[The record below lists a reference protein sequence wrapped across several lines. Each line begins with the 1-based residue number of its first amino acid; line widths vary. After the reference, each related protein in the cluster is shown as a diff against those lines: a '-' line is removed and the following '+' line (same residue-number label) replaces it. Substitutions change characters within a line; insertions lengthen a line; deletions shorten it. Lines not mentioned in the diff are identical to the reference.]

1 MPDIQVSTMTGTDR
15 EGRLLHGFT
24 RTMDYPGIAASK
36 YEAAIERIAS
46 VHARFQKEL
55 DAICDG
61 IAGQTSLSSAA
72 IERYRQ
78 VGPCLESIAG
88 NARGLGADM
97 RQVSGRLEEGRK
109 GLETAVADVRSSISR
124 LRERNLAMRDILDLG
139 VQVTA
144 SVNMIAEIAIENK
157 LIAIN
162 ASVTA
167 SKASDK
173 VKGFKVIANE
183 ITKLS
188 AAMTDKVGRIV
199 GLAAQ
204 VDERMQQV
212 MRNMDVSIQSTEKA
226 LGNIDEAFTL
236 LDHADGAVREAEAA
250 SASMIAENENL
261 ERTMRTL
268 GDSLEAIGTIAADSG
283 RQAEAIRETMRRQ
296 TVLIEELEGAMP
308 GLRET
313 GRALAAAADGVGVSG
328 LAGASGPDNASGDGG
343 NGGGRNHLRCCEAPL
358 TAYDPALCRMLRESH
373 YISLV
378 GIRLLRYS
386 SDKKLVPYLAETWFL
401 HPDGRTWE
409 FRLKDDVLF
418 SDGSRITS
426 RDVRFSLERLMNPAL
441 ASPYANLFSVVEG
454 ADDFIAG
461 RASSVSGIVLPGP
474 DTVQFRLKSSYNFFL
489 SLLALSYSSIIKED
503 RAIFSRPLARGDIV
517 SAGPFVPV
525 ENGDPDVD
533 LLAANR
539 DFVNDR
545 PFLDS
550 MEIRRDIADVPAAMA
565 RGELDLAYNLPA
577 SSAEAMRQGG
587 FVGDLDYYTSRY
599 CYGLVV
605 NFSRP
610 SCLSRSA
617 DLRRA
622 VAMAVDKDGIVD
634 GVLDGKAVRAD
645 AILPPELVDLGGR
658 SFVPH
663 DPAEAARIVQRLKAS
678 EDLDK
683 PIKLAIRGYANVPN
697 QRQVAE
703 KIEADLARIGLK
715 VSTSYH
721 PQGTPI
727 DSFRGDYDIVFLAF
741 LSELDLYS
749 AVEPFINPQGGDN
762 YFGYDNPR
770 LFRMLN
776 DSITIKD
783 NDARK
788 EAFIGIL
795 EELARDVFSV
805 PLFFNKC
812 LLATRPG
819 LRSVFMSAEES
830 FLPDAAYLAPGTE
843 SGGKGGSASAT
854 GRVAALDGTL
864 GTGYADTIG
873 RLERGTSAVVETSAS
888 LIATGKGIGASIAR
902 QKKGTNEA
910 NDLFASFI
918 DSAAR
923 VQETRSGVVGRI
935 RVAAEEAGK
944 SGQAA
949 GLVRAGLLGLS
960 NALSGTIGAI
970 DQVSGDIKAMSAIV
984 RSIEES
990 NVFIGSI
997 AINAAVISAKADTG
1011 RSELVKVSQSIA
1023 DLARQNAEYTDTIGR
1038 LLAQM
1043 GKAVRGHHDFLGGE
1057 VLGVDGAAE
1066 AAKRSG
1072 AVLEEAGPLLSDSG
1086 ARSAHIESASR
1097 DLEALIQEARHSV
1110 AGINEAIDAL
1120 AVRAETL
1127 QFGLD
1132 MERGVSDILK
1142 DVAWL
1147 NRNVMESITGT
1158 APAASGQD
1166 QVKARGPK

>member
-1 MPDIQVSTMTGTDR
+1 
-15 EGRLLHGFT
+15 
-24 RTMDYPGIAASK
+24 MDYPGIAASK
-36 YEAAIERIAS
+36 FEAAIERIAR

-61 IAGQTSLSSAA
+61 IAGQTALSSAA

-88 NARGLGADM
+88 NARGLGSDM

-139 VQVTA
+139 GQVTA
-144 SVNMIAEIAIENK
+144 SVNKIAEIAVENK

-167 SKASDK
+167 SKASDR
-173 VKGFKVIANE
+173 VKGFKVIASE

-188 AAMTDKVGRIV
+188 ASMTEKVGRIV

-204 VDERMQQV
+204 VDGRMKQV
-212 MRNMDVSIQSTEKA
+212 MRNMEGSIQSTEKA
-226 LGNIDEAFTL
+226 LGNIDEAFSL

-250 SASMIAENENL
+250 GASMIAENENL

-268 GDSLEAIGTIAADSG
+268 GDSLEAIAAIAADSG

-296 TVLIEELEGAMP
+296 AVLIEGLEGMMP
-308 GLRET
+308 GLRGT
-313 GRALAAAADGVGVSG
+313 GKALAAAADTAGATAVPGEGGVGS
-328 LAGASGPDNASGDGG
+328 
-343 NGGGRNHLRCCEAPL
+343 GRNHLRCCEAPL

-378 GIRLLRYS
+378 CIRLLRYS

-409 FRLKDDVLF
+409 FKLMDDVLF

-426 RDVRFSLERLMNPAL
+426 RDVKFSLERLMNPAL

-489 SLLALSYSSIIKED
+489 SLLALSYSSVIKED
-503 RAIFSRPLARGDIV
+503 RSVFSRPLARGDVV

-525 ENGDPDVD
+525 ENDDPDVD

-539 DFVNDR
+539 DFVNGR

-550 MEIRRDIADVPAAMA
+550 MEIRRDVADVPGAMA

-577 SSAEAMRQGG
+577 SSAEVMRKAG
-587 FVGDLDYYTSRY
+587 FAGNLDYYTSRY

-610 SCLSRSA
+610 GCLSRSA

-622 VAMAVDKDGIVD
+622 VAMAVDKDAIVD
-634 GVLDGKAVRAD
+634 GVLGGKAVRAD

-658 SFVPH
+658 SVIPH
-663 DPAEAARIVQRLKAS
+663 DPAEAARIVQGLRAS

-683 PIKLAIRGYANVPN
+683 PINLAIRGYANVPN

-703 KIEADLARIGLK
+703 RIEADLERIGLK

-727 DSFRGDYDIVFLAF
+727 DSFRGDYDLVFLAF

-783 NDARK
+783 GDGRR
-788 EAFIGIL
+788 EAFIRIL

-819 LRSVFMSAEES
+819 VRSVFMSAEES
-830 FLPDAAYLAPGTE
+830 FLPDAAYLVAGQ
-843 SGGKGGSASAT
+843 GGGEDGGSAA
-854 GRVAALDGTL
+854 GRPAALDAAL
-864 GTGYADTIG
+864 GAGYADTIG
-873 RLERGTSAVVETSAS
+873 RLERGTSVVVETSAS
-888 LIATGKGIGASIAR
+888 LIATGKSIGASIDR

-910 NDLFASFI
+910 NDLFASFM

-923 VQETRSGVVGRI
+923 VQETRAGVVGRI

-944 SGQAA
+944 SGRAA
-949 GLVRAGLLGLS
+949 GLVRDGLLGLS

-1023 DLARQNAEYTDTIGR
+1023 DLARQNADHTDAIGR

-1043 GKAVRGHHDFLGGE
+1043 GKAVKGHHDFLGGE
-1057 VLGVDGAAE
+1057 VQGVDGAAE

-1072 AVLEEAGPLLSDSG
+1072 AVLEEAAPLLEDSG

-1097 DLEALIQEARHSV
+1097 DLEVLIEEARHSV
-1110 AGINEAIDAL
+1110 ARINEAIDAL

-1147 NRNVMESITGT
+1147 NRSVMESITAA
-1158 APAASGQD
+1158 APAVPGKD
-1166 QVKARGPK
+1166 

>member
-1 MPDIQVSTMTGTDR
+1 
-15 EGRLLHGFT
+15 
-24 RTMDYPGIAASK
+24 MDYPGIAASK
-36 YEAAIERIAS
+36 YEAALERIAR
-46 VHARFQKEL
+46 VHGRFQKEL

-61 IAGQTSLSSAA
+61 IAGQTALSSAA
-72 IERYRQ
+72 IERFRQ

-97 RQVSGRLEEGRK
+97 RQVTGRLEEGRK

-139 VQVTA
+139 GQVTA
-144 SVNMIAEIAIENK
+144 SVNKIAEIAIENK

-173 VKGFKVIANE
+173 VKGFKVIASE

-199 GLAAQ
+199 SLASQ

-212 MRNMDVSIQSTEKA
+212 MRNMDGSIQSTEKA
-226 LGNIDEAFTL
+226 LGNIDEAFSL

-250 SASMIAENENL
+250 GASMIAENENL

-268 GDSLEAIGTIAADSG
+268 GASLDAIGTIAADSG
-283 RQAEAIRETMRRQ
+283 RQAEAIRGTMRRQ
-296 TVLIEELEGAMP
+296 ADLIEGLEGMMP
-308 GLRET
+308 GLRQT
-313 GRALAAAADGVGVSG
+313 GKALAAAADGS
-328 LAGASGPDNASGDGG
+328 GASGEGGSGGDQ
-343 NGGGRNHLRCCEAPL
+343 NHLRCCEAPL

-378 GIRLLRYS
+378 CIRLLRYS

-409 FRLKDDVLF
+409 FKLKDNVLF

-426 RDVRFSLERLMNPAL
+426 RDVKFSLERLMNPAL
-441 ASPYANLFSVVEG
+441 SSPYANLFSVVEG

-489 SLLALSYSSIIKED
+489 SLLALSYSSVIKED
-503 RAIFSRPLARGDIV
+503 RSISARPLDRGDIV

-533 LLAANR
+533 FLVANR
-539 DFVNDR
+539 DFVNGR

-550 MEIRRDIADVPAAMA
+550 MEIRRDVADVPAAMA

-577 SSAEAMRQGG
+577 SSAEAMRKGG
-587 FVGDLDYYTSRY
+587 FVGNLDYYTSRY

-605 NFSRP
+605 NFSRR

-622 VAMAVDKDGIVD
+622 VAMAIDKDGIVD
-634 GVLDGKAVRAD
+634 GILGGKAVRAD

-658 SFVPH
+658 SIIPH
-663 DPAEAARIVQRLKAS
+663 DPAEAARIVQRLKAG
-678 EDLDK
+678 EDLER
-683 PIKLAIRGYANVPN
+683 PINLAIRGYANVPN

-703 KIEADLARIGLK
+703 KIEADLNRIGLR
-715 VSTSYH
+715 VSTTYH

-727 DSFRGDYDIVFLAF
+727 DSFRDDYDIVFLAF

-783 NDARK
+783 GDARK

-819 LRSVFMSAEES
+819 VRAVFMSAEES
-830 FLPDAAYLAPGTE
+830 ILPDAAYLV
-843 SGGKGGSASAT
+843 SGAAAGGA
-854 GRVAALDGTL
+854 AALDEAL
-864 GTGYADTIG
+864 GAGYADAIG
-873 RLERGTSAVVETSAS
+873 RLEGGTSVVVETSAS
-888 LIATGKGIGASIAR
+888 LIATGKSIGASIAR
-902 QKKGTNEA
+902 QKKGTNDA
-910 NDLFASFI
+910 NDLFTSFM

-923 VQETRSGVVGRI
+923 VQETRAGVVGRI

-960 NALSGTIGAI
+960 SALSGTIGAI

-1023 DLARQNAEYTDTIGR
+1023 DLARQNTDYTDAIGR

-1072 AVLEEAGPLLSDSG
+1072 AVLEEAGPLLDDSG
-1086 ARSAHIESASR
+1086 ARSARIESASR
-1097 DLEALIQEARHSV
+1097 DLEDLIQEARHSV
-1110 AGINEAIDAL
+1110 ARINEAIDAL

-1147 NRNVMESITGT
+1147 NRNVKESITELVS
-1158 APAASGQD
+1158 AASGQD
-1166 QVKARGPK
+1166 

>member
-1 MPDIQVSTMTGTDR
+1 
-15 EGRLLHGFT
+15 
-24 RTMDYPGIAASK
+24 MDYPGIAASK
-36 YEAAIERIAS
+36 YEAAIERIAR

-61 IAGQTSLSSAA
+61 IAGQTALSSAA

-139 VQVTA
+139 GQVTA
-144 SVNMIAEIAIENK
+144 SVNKIAEIAIENK

-173 VKGFKVIANE
+173 VKGFKVIASE

-212 MRNMDVSIQSTEKA
+212 MRNMDGSIQSTEKA
-226 LGNIDEAFTL
+226 LGNIDEAFSL

-296 TVLIEELEGAMP
+296 AVLIEGLEGMMP

-313 GRALAAAADGVGVSG
+313 GKALAAA
-328 LAGASGPDNASGDGG
+328 PGDGG
-343 NGGGRNHLRCCEAPL
+343 TESGRNHLRCCEAPL

-378 GIRLLRYS
+378 CIRLLRYS

-409 FRLKDDVLF
+409 FKLKDNVLF

-426 RDVRFSLERLMNPAL
+426 RDVKFSLERLMNPAL
-441 ASPYANLFSVVEG
+441 SSPYANLFSVVEG
-454 ADDFIAG
+454 ADEFIAG
-461 RASSVSGIVLPGP
+461 KASSVSGIVLPGP

-489 SLLALSYSSIIKED
+489 SLLALSYSSVIKED
-503 RAIFSRPLARGDIV
+503 RSIFSRPLARGDIV

-539 DFVNDR
+539 DFVNGR
-545 PFLDS
+545 PFLDG
-550 MEIRRDIADVPAAMA
+550 MEIRRDVADVPAAMA

-577 SSAEAMRQGG
+577 SSAEVMRQGG
-587 FVGDLDYYTSRY
+587 FAGNLDYYTSRY

-605 NFSRP
+605 NFSRR

-622 VAMAVDKDGIVD
+622 IAMAVDKDAIVD
-634 GVLDGKAVRAD
+634 SILGGKAVRAD

-658 SFVPH
+658 SIIPH

-683 PIKLAIRGYANVPN
+683 PINLAIRGYANVPN

-703 KIEADLARIGLK
+703 RIEADLERIGLR

-770 LFRMLN
+770 LFGMLN

-783 NDARK
+783 NDERK
-788 EAFIGIL
+788 AAFIGIL

-812 LLATRPG
+812 LLATRSG
-819 LRSVFMSAEES
+819 VRSVFMSAEES
-830 FLPDAAYLAPGTE
+830 FLPDAAYLVPVQ
-843 SGGKGGSASAT
+843 GGGAGGDGGDDGDGDDGDGSAAD
-854 GRVAALDGTL
+854 RPAPLDGAL
-864 GTGYADTIG
+864 RAGYADTIG
-873 RLERGTSAVVETSAS
+873 RLERGTSVVVETSAS
-888 LIATGKGIGASIAR
+888 LIATGKSIGASIDR

-910 NDLFASFI
+910 NDLFASFM

-923 VQETRSGVVGRI
+923 VQETRAGVVGRI

-1011 RSELVKVSQSIA
+1011 RSELVKVSQAIA
-1023 DLARQNAEYTDTIGR
+1023 DLARQNTDYTDAIGK
-1038 LLAQM
+1038 LLVQM
-1043 GKAVRGHHDFLGGE
+1043 GKAVKGHHDFLGGE

-1072 AVLEEAGPLLSDSG
+1072 AVLEEAGPLLDDSG
-1086 ARSAHIESASR
+1086 ARSAEIESASR
-1097 DLEALIQEARHSV
+1097 DLAALIEEARHSV
-1110 AGINEAIDAL
+1110 ARINEAIDAL

-1147 NRNVMESITGT
+1147 NRNVMESIT
-1158 APAASGQD
+1158 APAASGKD
-1166 QVKARGPK
+1166 

>member
-1 MPDIQVSTMTGTDR
+1 MPDTPVPTMTGITP
-15 EGRLLHGFT
+15 EGRPLPGFT
-24 RTMDYPGIAASK
+24 KPMDYPGIAASK

-61 IAGQTSLSSAA
+61 IAGQTALSSAA
-72 IERYRQ
+72 LERYRQ

-88 NARGLGADM
+88 NARGLGSDM

-139 VQVTA
+139 GQVTA
-144 SVNMIAEIAIENK
+144 SVNKIAEIAVENK

-173 VKGFKVIANE
+173 VKGFKVIASE

-212 MRNMDVSIQSTEKA
+212 MRNMDGSIQSTEKA
-226 LGNIDEAFTL
+226 LANIDEAFSL

-250 SASMIAENENL
+250 GASMIAENENL

-283 RQAEAIRETMRRQ
+283 RQAETIRETMQRQ
-296 TVLIEELEGAMP
+296 AVLIEGLEGMMP
-308 GLRET
+308 GLRKT
-313 GRALAAAADGVGVSG
+313 GISLAAAAGV
-328 LAGASGPDNASGDGG
+328 AGDDALSDV
-343 NGGGRNHLRCCEAPL
+343 GRNHLRCCEAPL

-378 GIRLLRYS
+378 CIRLLRYS

-409 FRLKDDVLF
+409 FRLKDNVLF

-489 SLLALSYSSIIKED
+489 SLLALSYSSVIKED
-503 RAIFSRPLARGDIV
+503 RSIFSKPLARGDIV

-525 ENGDPDVD
+525 ENGDSGVD
-533 LLAANR
+533 LLSANR
-539 DFVNDR
+539 DFVNGR

-550 MEIRRDIADVPAAMA
+550 MEIRRNVADIPSAVAL
-565 RGELDLAYNLPA
+565 GELDLAYNLPA
-577 SSAEAMRQGG
+577 SSAEVMRRGG
-587 FVGDLDYYTSRY
+587 FAGNLDYYTSRY

-605 NFSRP
+605 NFSRRN
-610 SCLSRSA
+610 CLSRSA

-622 VAMAVDKDGIVD
+622 VAMAIDKDGIVD
-634 GVLDGKAVRAD
+634 GILGGKAVRAD
-645 AILPPELVDLGGR
+645 AILPPELVDLGGKR
-658 SFVPH
+658 FIPY
-663 DPAEAARIVQRLKAS
+663 DPSEAARIIQRLKAV
-678 EDLDK
+678 EDLDT
-683 PIKLAIRGYANVPN
+683 PINLAIRGYANVPN
-697 QRQVAE
+697 QRQVAG
-703 KIEADLARIGLK
+703 KIEADLTRIGLR

-727 DSFRGDYDIVFLAF
+727 DSFRDGYDIVFLAF

-795 EELARDVFSV
+795 EELAHDVFSV

-812 LLATRPG
+812 LLATQPRV
-819 LRSVFMSAEES
+819 RSVFMSAEES
-830 FLPDAAYLAPGTE
+830 FLPDAAYLVQGE
-843 SGGKGGSASAT
+843 SGVGGSGLAAAA
-854 GRVAALDGTL
+854 GRAAVLDGTL
-864 GTGYADTIG
+864 RASYADTIG
-873 RLERGTSAVVETSAS
+873 RLERGTSVVVETSAS
-888 LIATGKGIGASIAR
+888 LIATGKSIGASIAR
-902 QKKGTNEA
+902 QKKGTNES
-910 NDLFASFI
+910 NDLFASFM

-923 VQETRSGVVGRI
+923 VQETRAGVVGRI

-970 DQVSGDIKAMSAIV
+970 EQVSGDIKAMSAIV

-1023 DLARQNAEYTDTIGR
+1023 DLARQNTDYTDTIGR
-1038 LLAQM
+1038 LLGQM
-1043 GKAVRGHHDFLGGE
+1043 GKAVKGHHDFLGGE

-1072 AVLEEAGPLLSDSG
+1072 AVLEEAGPLLEDSSE
-1086 ARSAHIESASR
+1086 RSSRIESASR
-1097 DLEALIQEARHSV
+1097 DLGAFIQEARDSV
-1110 AGINEAIDAL
+1110 ARINEAIDAL
-1120 AVRAETL
+1120 AISAETL

-1147 NRNVMESITGT
+1147 NRNVMESITET
-1158 APAASGQD
+1158 APSASG
-1166 QVKARGPK
+1166 KE

>member
-1 MPDIQVSTMTGTDR
+1 MPDTPDPIMTGPDR
-15 EGRLLHGFT
+15 EGRAPSGFT
-24 RTMDYPGIAASK
+24 RTMEYPGIAAIK
-36 YEAAIERIAS
+36 LEAAIERIAH

-55 DAICDG
+55 DLICDG
-61 IAGQTSLSSAA
+61 IAGQAALSSTA
-72 IERYRQ
+72 IERFRQ

-97 RQVSGRLEEGRK
+97 RHVSGRLEEGRK

-124 LRERNLAMRDILDLG
+124 LRERNLAMRDILELG
-139 VQVTA
+139 GKVTA
-144 SVNMIAEIAIENK
+144 SVNKIAEIAVENK

-173 VKGFKVIANE
+173 VKGFKVIASE

-212 MRNMDVSIQSTEKA
+212 MRNMDGSIQSTEKA
-226 LGNIDEAFTL
+226 LGSIDEAFAL

-250 SASMIAENENL
+250 GAAMIGENENL
-261 ERTMRTL
+261 ERMMRTL
-268 GDSLEAIGTIAADSG
+268 GGSLEAIGSIAADSG
-283 RQAEAIRETMRRQ
+283 RQAEGIRETMQRQ
-296 TVLIEELEGAMP
+296 AVLIEGLEDMMP

-313 GRALAAAADGVGVSG
+313 GKVLASVRADSDASGGSSHDGVR
-328 LAGASGPDNASGDGG
+328 PK
-343 NGGGRNHLRCCEAPL
+343 HLRCCEAPL
-358 TAYDPALCRMLRESH
+358 TSYDPALCRMLRESH

-378 GIRLLRYS
+378 CIRLLRYS

-409 FRLKDDVLF
+409 FRLKDNVLF

-426 RDVRFSLERLMNPAL
+426 RDVKFSLERLMNPAL
-441 ASPYANLFSVVEG
+441 SSPYANLFSVVEG

-461 RASSVSGIVLPGP
+461 RASSVGGIVLPGP

-489 SLLALSYSSIIKED
+489 SLLALSYSSVIKED
-503 RAIFSRPLARGDIV
+503 RSVFSRPLARGDVV
-517 SAGPFVPV
+517 SAGPFIPV
-525 ENGDPDVD
+525 ENGDSDVD
-533 LLAANR
+533 LLACNR
-539 DFVNDR
+539 TFVNGR
-545 PFLDS
+545 AFLDS
-550 MEIRRDIADVPAAMA
+550 LEIRRNVADVPAAA
-565 RGELDLAYNLPA
+565 ASGEIDLAYNIPA
-577 SSAEAMRQGG
+577 SSAEELRRNG
-587 FVGDLDYYTSRY
+587 FEGNLDYYTSRY

-605 NFSRP
+605 NFGKR

-622 VAMAVDKDGIVD
+622 VAMAIDKDAIVD
-634 GVLDGKAVRAD
+634 GILGGKAVRAD

-658 SFVPH
+658 RFIPC
-663 DPAEAARIVQRLKAS
+663 DPAEASRIVQRLRAS

-683 PIKLAIRGYANVPN
+683 PINLAIRGYANVPN
-697 QRQVAE
+697 QRQVAG
-703 KIEADLARIGLK
+703 KIEADLRAIGLQ
-715 VSTSYH
+715 VNTSFH

-788 EAFIGIL
+788 ETFIGIL
-795 EELARDVFSV
+795 EELTRDVFSV

-812 LLATRPG
+812 LLATRTG
-819 LRSVFMSAEES
+819 VRSVFMSAEES
-830 FLPDAAYLAPGTE
+830 FLPDAAYLADV
-843 SGGKGGSASAT
+843 SGIDTDASA
-854 GRVAALDGTL
+854 ALPDGDL
-864 GTGYADTIG
+864 RARYEEAIG
-873 RLERGTSAVVETSAS
+873 NLERGTSLVVGTSGA
-888 LIATGKGIGASIAR
+888 LITTGKSIGASIGH
-902 QKKGTNEA
+902 QKKGTNDA
-910 NDLFASFI
+910 NDLFASFM
-918 DSAAR
+918 DSAAK
-923 VQETRSGVVGRI
+923 VQETRAGMVERI

-949 GLVRAGLLGLS
+949 GLVRAGLQGLS
-960 NALSGTIGAI
+960 SALSGTIDAI
-970 DQVSGDIKAMSAIV
+970 DQVSGDIKAMSTIV
-984 RSIEES
+984 KSIEES

-1011 RSELVKVSQSIA
+1011 RTELVKVSQSIA
-1023 DLARQNAEYTDTIGR
+1023 DLARQNTDYTDAIGK
-1038 LLAQM
+1038 LLSQM

-1057 VLGVDGAAE
+1057 VLGVEGAAE

-1072 AVLEEAGPLLSDSG
+1072 TVLEEVGPLLDASG
-1086 ARSAHIESASR
+1086 ARSSHIESASR
-1097 DLEALIQEARHSV
+1097 GLEALIHEARHSV
-1110 AGINEAIDAL
+1110 ARINEAIDTL
-1120 AVRAETL
+1120 ADSAETL

-1147 NRNVMESITGT
+1147 NRNVMESLTGT
-1158 APAASGQD
+1158 APAAS
-1166 QVKARGPK
+1166 VRN

>member
-1 MPDIQVSTMTGTDR
+1 MPDMPVPTMPVSDR
-15 EGRLLHGFT
+15 EGRPLSGFT
-24 RTMDYPGIAASK
+24 RMMDYPGIAASK
-36 YEAAIERIAS
+36 YEAAIARIAK

-61 IAGQTSLSSAA
+61 IAGQTALSAAA

-78 VGPCLESIAG
+78 VGPCLESIG
-88 NARGLGADM
+88 SNARSLGADM
-97 RQVSGRLEEGRK
+97 RQVTGRLEEGRK
-109 GLETAVADVRSSISR
+109 GLETAVVDVRSSISR

-139 VQVTA
+139 GQVTA
-144 SVNMIAEIAIENK
+144 SVNKIAEIAVENK

-173 VKGFKVIANE
+173 VKGFKVIASE

-188 AAMTDKVGRIV
+188 AAMTDKVGGIV
-199 GLAAQ
+199 ALSAQ

-212 MRNMDVSIQSTEKA
+212 MRNMDGSIQSTEKA
-226 LGNIDEAFTL
+226 LGSIDEAFSL
-236 LDHADGAVREAEAA
+236 LDHAEGAVREAEAA
-250 SASMIAENENL
+250 GTAMIAENENL
-261 ERTMRTL
+261 ERTMQTL
-268 GDSLEAIGTIAADSG
+268 GASLEAIATIAADSG

-296 TVLIEELEGAMP
+296 AGLIEGLEGMMP
-308 GLRET
+308 GLREASK
-313 GRALAAAADGVGVSG
+313 ALAAAGGPVDLSVADG
-328 LAGASGPDNASGDGG
+328 P
-343 NGGGRNHLRCCEAPL
+343 RHLRCSEAPL
-358 TAYDPALCRMLRESH
+358 TSYDPALCRMLRESH

-378 GIRLLRYS
+378 CIRLLRYS

-409 FRLKDDVLF
+409 FRLKDDVFF

-489 SLLALSYSSIIKED
+489 SLLALSYSSVIKED
-503 RAIFSRPLARGDIV
+503 RSVFSRPLARGNVV

-533 LLAANR
+533 LLAANK
-539 DFVNDR
+539 DFVNGR

-550 MEIRRDIADVPAAMA
+550 MEIRRNVADVPAAMA
-565 RGELDLAYNLPA
+565 RGDLDLAYNLPA

-587 FVGDLDYYTSRY
+587 FAGGLDYYTSRY

-605 NFSRP
+605 NFSRR

-622 VAMAVDKDGIVD
+622 VAMAIDKDAIVD
-634 GVLDGKAVRAD
+634 GILGGKAVRAD

-658 SFVPH
+658 RFIPH
-663 DPAEAARIVQRLKAS
+663 DPAEAARIVQRLKVS

-683 PIKLAIRGYANVPN
+683 PVNLAIRGYANVPN

-703 KIEADLARIGLK
+703 KIEADLAKIGLR
-715 VSTSYH
+715 VVTSYH

-727 DSFRGDYDIVFLAF
+727 DSFRNDYDIVFLAF

-770 LFRMLN
+770 LFGMLN
-776 DSITIKD
+776 DSIIIKD

-795 EELARDVFSV
+795 EGLARDVFSV

-812 LLATRPG
+812 LLATQPG
-819 LRSVFMSAEES
+819 VRSVFMSAEES
-830 FLPDAAYLAPGTE
+830 FLPDAAYLV
-843 SGGKGGSASAT
+843 SGSMHADGSGKGGSADP
-854 GRVAALDGTL
+854 AAIGVPAVEGSLRAR
-864 GTGYADTIG
+864 YADTIG
-873 RLERGTSAVVETSAS
+873 RLERGTSVVVGTAGS
-888 LIATGKGIGASIAR
+888 LIETGKGIGSSIGR

-910 NDLFASFI
+910 NDLFASFM

-923 VQETRSGVVGRI
+923 VQETRAGVVERI
-935 RVAAEEAGK
+935 RIAAEEAGK
-944 SGQAA
+944 SGRAA
-949 GLVRAGLLGLS
+949 GLVRTGLLALS
-960 NALSGTIGAI
+960 NALSGTISAI
-970 DQVSGDIKAMSAIV
+970 DQVSGEIKAMSAIV

-997 AINAAVISAKADTG
+997 AINAAVISAKADAG

-1023 DLARQNAEYTDTIGR
+1023 DLARQNTDYTDTIGR
-1038 LLAQM
+1038 LLGQM
-1043 GKAVRGHHDFLGGE
+1043 AKAVKGHHDFLGGE
-1057 VLGVDGAAE
+1057 LLGVDGAAE

-1072 AVLEEAGPLLSDSG
+1072 AVLEEAAPLLEDSG
-1086 ARSAHIESASR
+1086 LRSSRIESASL
-1097 DLEALIQEARHSV
+1097 DLATLIQEARHSV
-1110 AGINEAIDAL
+1110 ARINEAIDAL
-1120 AVRAETL
+1120 AESAETL

-1147 NRNVMESITGT
+1147 NRDVMEYVTEAG
-1158 APAASGQD
+1158 PAAPG
-1166 QVKARGPK
+1166 RG